1 MKNILLMFLSDGG
14 KSESKYKIGT
24 SKIVA
29 TRHSNESAVYE
40 LAQTCKIDM
49 IFAFASKRVMESQ
62 EIEGKKQT
70 TLEYFQQRV
79 AGIVAPKN
87 IVICPYDET
96 KNMNTALTD
105 VGAMAEMIL
114 AKRKEYAAEE
124 YTLHADMTGGMRNA
138 SMMMLGV
145 MRLLEYSQIK
155 MGRVLYSN
163 WVKYRDIN
171 WVEDSA
177 DVYRFFDLVAG
188 AKEFVNYGS
197 VIELNNYFAK
207 EKETSAELKG
217 LLYAMENF
225 SESIKLCK
233 YGEFKKA
240 IRELG
245 ENIELFLQKLDAQ
258 RDANDRLFST
268 MLPKP
273 DAQKDAN
280 DRLFSTILP
289 IIQKSYEPLLASDN
303 DLEII
308 DWCIKRG
315 YLQQAMTLY
324 TERVP
329 EFIFDKGLLAVSD
342 QAEAEIE
349 DAYKKF
355 LKDRRGSRSY
365 YIIAAHGQTPE
376 DAKFKKIK
384 RDFLDVLKKSLKN
397 RKWDSA
403 MVKQDLDDFVNQEEI
418 RKDCEILWSHEAC
431 EKLSKLIQSWRAA
444 LGHVDEELAAQIQ
457 ANALFEEFL
466 ERREGKP
473 EVSFD
478 KKTFYA
484 FVKYILNNASPDVLE
499 KTFAIELELT
509 NEYMAKV
516 PRITMKRKLDENVF
530 VCAKGIE
537 ASLLDAIDDYKWV
550 RDIRNSS
557 NHARNDKGYVKPSDV
572 KDRIRQA
579 CERLKEMEKVVNATV
594 E

>member
-1 MKNILLMFLSDGG
+1 MKNILLMFLSDG
-14 KSESKYKIGT
+14 KRPESAYKIGDN
-24 SKIVA
+24 KIVK

-49 IFAFASKRVMESQ
+49 IFAFASKLVMESQ
-62 EIEGKKQT
+62 EIEDKKQT

-79 AGIVAPKN
+79 AGIVAPEN
-87 IVICPYDET
+87 IVICPYDEA

-105 VGAMAEMIL
+105 VGAMAERIL
-114 AKRKEYAAEE
+114 EERKKYAAEE

-163 WVKYRDIN
+163 WERGR
-171 WVEDSA
+171 VEDSA

-217 LLYAMENF
+217 LLSAMENF
-225 SESIKLCK
+225 SESIKLCQ

-240 IRELG
+240 IRKLG

-280 DRLFSTILP
+280 DRLFYTMLP
-289 IIQKSYEPLLASDN
+289 IIKKSYEPLLASDN

-349 DAYKKF
+349 DAYKKI

-431 EKLSKLIQSWRAA
+431 EKLSKLIQSWRSA

-516 PRITMKRKLDENVF
+516 PRITMKRNLDKNVF

-557 NHARNDKGYVKPSDV
+557 NHARNDKGYVKPAYV

-579 CERLKEMEKVVNATV
+579 CERLKEMEKIVNAAV

>member
-1 MKNILLMFLSDGG
+1 MKNILLMFLSDGERP
-14 KSESKYKIGT
+14 ESAYKIGDN
-24 SKIVA
+24 KIVK

-49 IFAFASKRVMESQ
+49 IFAFASKRVMKRQ
-62 EIEGKKQT
+62 KIEGEEQT
-70 TLEYFQQRV
+70 TLEYFKQRV
-79 AGIVAPKN
+79 AGIVAPEN
-87 IVICPYDET
+87 IVICPYDEAN
-96 KNMNTALTD
+96 KMNTALTD
-105 VGAMAEMIL
+105 VGAMAERIL
-114 AKRKEYAAEE
+114 KERKKYAAEE

-163 WVKYRDIN
+163 WERGR
-171 WVEDSA
+171 VEDSA

-197 VIELNNYFAK
+197 VIELNNYFDK

-217 LLYAMENF
+217 LLRSMKNF
-225 SESIKLCK
+225 SKSIKLCQ
-233 YGEFKKA
+233 YGEFKEA

-245 ENIELFLQKLDAQ
+245 ENIKLFLQKPAAQ

-268 MLPKP
+268 MLP
-273 DAQKDAN
+273 
-280 DRLFSTILP
+280 
-289 IIQKSYEPLLASDN
+289 IIQKSYELLLASDN

-308 DWCIKRG
+308 DWCVKRG

-349 DAYKKF
+349 DDYNKF
-355 LKDRRGSRSY
+355 LKDRRGTRNY
-365 YIIAAHGQTPE
+365 FILAVYGQTPE

-397 RKWDSA
+397 RKLDSA

-418 RKDCEILWSHEAC
+418 RKDYEILWSHEAC
-431 EKLSKLIQSWRAA
+431 EKLLKLMQDWKAD
-444 LGHVDEELAAQIQ
+444 LGNVDKELAAQIQ
-457 ANALFEEFL
+457 VNALFKEFL
-466 ERREGKP
+466 KSKGEKAEL
-473 EVSFD
+473 SFD

-484 FVKYILNNASPDVLE
+484 FMQHILNNASPNVLE
-499 KTFAIELELT
+499 KTFAIKLNFT
-509 NEYMAKV
+509 DEYMAKV
-516 PRITMKRKLDENVF
+516 PRIAMKRNLDKNVF

-557 NHARNDKGYVKPSDV
+557 NHARNDKDYEPSDV
-572 KDRIRQA
+572 TDRIRQA
-579 CERLKEMEKVVNATV
+579 CERLKEMEKVVNAAV

>member
-1 MKNILLMFLSDGG
+1 MKNILLMFLSDG
-14 KSESKYKIGT
+14 KRPESAYKIGDN
-24 SKIVA
+24 KIVK

-49 IFAFASKRVMESQ
+49 IFAFASKLVMESQ
-62 EIEGKKQT
+62 EIEDKKQT

-79 AGIVAPKN
+79 AGIVAPEN
-87 IVICPYDET
+87 IVICPYDEA

-105 VGAMAEMIL
+105 VGAMAERIL
-114 AKRKEYAAEE
+114 EERKKYADEE

-163 WVKYRDIN
+163 WERGR
-171 WVEDSA
+171 VEDSA

-217 LLYAMENF
+217 LLSAMENF
-225 SESIKLCK
+225 SESIKLCQ

-240 IRELG
+240 IRKLG

-280 DRLFSTILP
+280 DRLFYTMLP
-289 IIQKSYEPLLASDN
+289 IIKKSYEPLLASDN

-308 DWCIKRG
+308 DWCVKRG

-516 PRITMKRKLDENVF
+516 PRITMKRNLDKNVF

-557 NHARNDKGYVKPSDV
+557 NHARNDKGYVEPSDV
-572 KDRIRQA
+572 KDRIQEA
-579 CERLKEMEKVVNATV
+579 CERLKEMEKIVNAAV

>member
-163 WVKYRDIN
+163 WVKGRDIN
-171 WVEDSA
+171 SVEDSA

-197 VIELNNYFAK
+197 VRELNIYFAK
-207 EKETSAELKG
+207 EKKTSSELKG
-217 LLYAMENF
+217 LLSAMENF

-268 MLPKP
+268 MLP
-273 DAQKDAN
+273 
-280 DRLFSTILP
+280 

-308 DWCIKRG
+308 DWCVKRG

-329 EFIFDKGLLAVSD
+329 EFIFAKGLLAVSD

-365 YIIAAHGQTPE
+365 YIIAAYGQTPE
-376 DAKFKKIK
+376 DDKFKKIK
-384 RDFLDVLKKSLKN
+384 RAFLDVLKKSLKN

-418 RKDCEILWSHEAC
+418 RKDCEILWSC
-431 EKLSKLIQSWRAA
+431 EKIVKLIQSWRAA

-509 NEYMAKV
+509 DEYMSKV
-516 PRITMKRKLDENVF
+516 PRIAMKRNLDKNVF

-557 NHARNDKGYVKPSDV
+557 NHARNDKEYVKPAYV

-579 CERLKEMEKVVNATV
+579 CERLKEMEKIVNAAV

>member
-24 SKIVA
+24 SKMVA

-62 EIEGKKQT
+62 DIEGKKQT

-87 IVICPYDET
+87 IVVCPYDET

-114 AKRKEYAAEE
+114 KKREEYAAEE

-163 WVKYRDIN
+163 WVWGRDIN
-171 WVEDSA
+171 WVEDCA

-197 VIELNNYFAK
+197 VRELNIYFAK

-217 LLYAMENF
+217 LLSAMENF
-225 SESIKLCK
+225 SESIKLCQ
-233 YGEFKKA
+233 YGEFKEA

-245 ENIELFLQKLDAQ
+245 DNIKLFLQKLDAQ
-258 RDANDRLFST
+258 IDAQIDANDRLFST
-268 MLPKP
+268 MLP
-273 DAQKDAN
+273 
-280 DRLFSTILP
+280 
-289 IIQKSYEPLLASDN
+289 IIQKSYKPLLASDN

-308 DWCIKRG
+308 DWCVKRG

-329 EFIFDKGLLAVSD
+329 EFIFAKGLLAVSD
-342 QAEAEIE
+342 RARADIE
-349 DAYKKF
+349 NAYNKF
-355 LKDRRGSRSY
+355 LEDRRGSLSY

-403 MVKQDLDDFVNQEEI
+403 MVKQDLDDFVNQKEI

-431 EKLSKLIQSWRAA
+431 EKLSKLMQAWRAA
-444 LGHVDEELAAQIQ
+444 LGNVDKELAAQIQ
-457 ANALFEEFL
+457 ANALFKEFL
-466 ERREGKP
+466 KRKGEKTEL
-473 EVSFD
+473 SFE
-478 KKTFYA
+478 KETFFD

-499 KTFAIELELT
+499 KTFAIKLNFT
-509 NEYMAKV
+509 DEYMAKV
-516 PRITMKRKLDENVF
+516 PRISMKRNLDKNVF

-557 NHARNDKGYVKPSDV
+557 NHARNDKEYVKPSDV

-579 CERLKEMEKVVNATV
+579 CKRLKEMEKIVNAAV

>member
-62 EIEGKKQT
+62 DIEGKKQT

-114 AKRKEYAAEE
+114 AKRKEYADEE

-171 WVEDSA
+171 WVEDCA

-197 VIELNNYFAK
+197 VRELNIYFAK

-217 LLYAMENF
+217 LLSAMENF
-225 SESIKLCK
+225 SESIKLCQ
-233 YGEFKKA
+233 YGEFKEA
-240 IRELG
+240 IKELG
-245 ENIELFLQKLDAQ
+245 ENIKFFLQKPAAQ

-268 MLPKP
+268 M
-273 DAQKDAN
+273 
-280 DRLFSTILP
+280 LP

-308 DWCIKRG
+308 DWCVKRG

-349 DAYKKF
+349 DDYNKF
-355 LKDRRGSRSY
+355 LKDRRGTRSY
-365 YIIAAHGQTPE
+365 FILAAYGQTPE
-376 DAKFKKIK
+376 DDKKKNIK
-384 RDFLDVLKKSLKN
+384 KDFLDALKKSFKN

-418 RKDCEILWSHEAC
+418 RKDYEILWSHEAC
-431 EKLSKLIQSWRAA
+431 EKLLKLMQDWKAT
-444 LGHVDEELAAQIQ
+444 LGNVDKELAAQIQ
-457 ANALFEEFL
+457 ANALFKEFL
-466 ERREGKP
+466 KGRGETP
-473 EVSFD
+473 ELSFD
-478 KKTFYA
+478 KKTFYYA
-484 FVKYILNNASPDVLE
+484 FVQHILNNASPNVLE
-499 KTFAIELELT
+499 KTFAIKLNFT
-509 NEYMAKV
+509 DEYMAKV
-516 PRITMKRKLDENVF
+516 PRISMKRNLDDNVF

-557 NHARNDKGYVKPSDV
+557 NHARNDKEYVKPSDV

-579 CERLKEMEKVVNATV
+579 CERLKEMEKIVNAAV

>member
-1 MKNILLMFLSDGG
+1 MKNILLMFLSDG
-14 KSESKYKIGT
+14 KRPESAYKIGDN
-24 SKIVA
+24 KIVK

-49 IFAFASKRVMESQ
+49 IFAFASKLVMESQ
-62 EIEGKKQT
+62 EIEDKKQT

-79 AGIVAPKN
+79 AGIVAPEN
-87 IVICPYDET
+87 IVICPYDEA

-105 VGAMAEMIL
+105 VGAMAERIL
-114 AKRKEYAAEE
+114 EERKKYADEE

-163 WVKYRDIN
+163 WERGR
-171 WVEDSA
+171 VEDSA

-217 LLYAMENF
+217 LLSAMENF
-225 SESIKLCK
+225 SESIKLCQ

-240 IRELG
+240 IRKLG

-280 DRLFSTILP
+280 DRLFYTMLP
-289 IIQKSYEPLLASDN
+289 IIKKSYEPLLASDN

-384 RDFLDVLKKSLKN
+384 RAFLDVLKKSLKN

-516 PRITMKRKLDENVF
+516 PRITMKRNLDKNVF

-557 NHARNDKGYVKPSDV
+557 NHARNDKGYVEPSDV
-572 KDRIRQA
+572 KDRIQEA
-579 CERLKEMEKVVNATV
+579 CERLKEMEKIVNAAV

>member
-1 MKNILLMFLSDGG
+1 MKNILLMFLSDG
-14 KSESKYKIGT
+14 KRPESAYKIGDN
-24 SKIVA
+24 KIVK

-49 IFAFASKRVMESQ
+49 IFAFASKLVMESQ
-62 EIEGKKQT
+62 EIEDKKQT

-79 AGIVAPKN
+79 AGIVAPEN
-87 IVICPYDET
+87 IVICPYDEA

-105 VGAMAEMIL
+105 VGAMAERIL
-114 AKRKEYAAEE
+114 EERKKYADEE

-163 WVKYRDIN
+163 WERGR
-171 WVEDSA
+171 VEDSA

-217 LLYAMENF
+217 LLSAMENF
-225 SESIKLCK
+225 SESIKLCQ

-240 IRELG
+240 IRKLG

-280 DRLFSTILP
+280 DRLFYTMLP
-289 IIQKSYEPLLASDN
+289 IIKKSYEPLLASDN

-384 RDFLDVLKKSLKN
+384 RAFLDVLKKSLKN

-516 PRITMKRKLDENVF
+516 PRITMKRNLDKNVF

-537 ASLLDAIDDYKWV
+537 ASLLEAIDDYKWV

-557 NHARNDKGYVKPSDV
+557 NHARNDKGYVEPSDV
-572 KDRIRQA
+572 KDRIQEA
-579 CERLKEMEKVVNATV
+579 CERLKEMEKIVNAAV

>member
-24 SKIVA
+24 GEIVA

-49 IFAFASKRVMESQ
+49 IFAFASKLVMKSQ
-62 EIEGKKQT
+62 KIEGEEQT
-70 TLEYFQQRV
+70 TLAYFKQRV
-79 AGIVAPKN
+79 AGIVAPEN

-96 KNMNTALTD
+96 KYMNTALTD
-105 VGAMAEMIL
+105 VGEMAEMIL
-114 AKRKEYAAEE
+114 KEREKYAAEE

-163 WVKYRDIN
+163 WVKYRDTN
-171 WVEDSA
+171 WVEDCA

-188 AKEFVNYGS
+188 AKEFVKYGS
-197 VIELNNYFAK
+197 VIELNIYFDK

-217 LLYAMENF
+217 LLDAMRNF
-225 SESIKLCK
+225 SESIKLCQ

-245 ENIELFLQKLDAQ
+245 KNIELFSQKLDAQ

-268 MLPKP
+268 MLPV
-273 DAQKDAN
+273 
-280 DRLFSTILP
+280 
-289 IIQKSYEPLLASDN
+289 IQKSYEPLLASDN

-308 DWCIKRG
+308 EWCVKRG

-329 EFIFDKGLLAVSD
+329 EFIFAKGLLAVSD
-342 QAEAEIE
+342 RKKADIE
-349 DAYKKF
+349 NDYNKF
-355 LKDRRGSRSY
+355 LADRRGSLAY
-365 YIIAAHGQTPE
+365 YIIAAYGQTPE
-376 DAKFKKIK
+376 DKKFKKIK
-384 RDFLDVLKKSLKN
+384 RDFVEVLKKSFMKSGLDYEKI
-397 RKWDSA
+397 
-403 MVKQDLDDFVNQEEI
+403 KQELDGFVNQEEI
-418 RKDCEILWSHEAC
+418 RKNCEILWSHEAC
-431 EKLSKLIQSWRAA
+431 EKLSKLMQSWKAA
-444 LGHVDEELAAQIQ
+444 LGNVDEELAAKIQ
-457 ANALFEEFL
+457 ANTLFEEFWKRKGEKSEIGL
-466 ERREGKP
+466 
-473 EVSFD
+473 D
-478 KKTFYA
+478 KKVLFD
-484 FVKYILNNASPDVLE
+484 FVKYISNNASSDVIE
-499 KTFAIELELT
+499 KTFAIKVNIT
-509 NEYMAKV
+509 DEYMAKV
-516 PRITMKRKLDENVF
+516 PRIAMKRNLDKNVF

-557 NHARNDKGYVKPSDV
+557 NHARNDKEYVKPSNV

-579 CERLKEMEKVVNATV
+579 CKRLKDMEKEMEKVVNAAI

>member
-24 SKIVA
+24 GEIVA

-70 TLEYFQQRV
+70 TLAYFQQLV

-114 AKRKEYAAEE
+114 AKRKEYADEE

-171 WVEDSA
+171 WVEDCA

-197 VIELNNYFAK
+197 VRELNIYFAK

-217 LLYAMENF
+217 LLSAMENF
-225 SESIKLCK
+225 SESIKLCQ
-233 YGEFKKA
+233 YGEFKEA
-240 IRELG
+240 IKELG
-245 ENIELFLQKLDAQ
+245 ENIKFFLQKPAAQ

-268 MLPKP
+268 M
-273 DAQKDAN
+273 
-280 DRLFSTILP
+280 LP

-308 DWCIKRG
+308 DWCVKRG

-349 DAYKKF
+349 DAYNKF
-355 LKDRRGSRSY
+355 LKDRRGTRSY
-365 YIIAAHGQTPE
+365 FILAAYGQTPE
-376 DAKFKKIK
+376 DDKKKNIK
-384 RDFLDVLKKSLKN
+384 KDFLDALKKSFKN
-397 RKWDSA
+397 RKLDSA

-418 RKDCEILWSHEAC
+418 RKDYEILWSHEAC
-431 EKLSKLIQSWRAA
+431 EKLLKLMQDWKAT
-444 LGHVDEELAAQIQ
+444 LGNVDKELAAQIQ
-457 ANALFEEFL
+457 ANALFKEFL
-466 ERREGKP
+466 KGRGETP
-473 EVSFD
+473 ELSFD
-478 KKTFYA
+478 KKTFYYA
-484 FVKYILNNASPDVLE
+484 FVQHILNNASPNVLE
-499 KTFAIELELT
+499 KTFAIKLNFT
-509 NEYMAKV
+509 DEYMAKV
-516 PRITMKRKLDENVF
+516 PRISMKRNLDDNVF

>member
-1 MKNILLMFLSDGG
+1 MKNILLMFLSDG
-14 KSESKYKIGT
+14 KRPESAYKIGDN
-24 SKIVA
+24 KIVK

-49 IFAFASKRVMESQ
+49 IFAFASKLVMESQ
-62 EIEGKKQT
+62 EIEDKKQT

-79 AGIVAPKN
+79 AGIVAPEN
-87 IVICPYDET
+87 IVICPYDEA

-105 VGAMAEMIL
+105 VGAMAERIL
-114 AKRKEYAAEE
+114 EERKKYADEE

-163 WVKYRDIN
+163 WERGR
-171 WVEDSA
+171 VEDSA

-217 LLYAMENF
+217 LLSAMENF
-225 SESIKLCK
+225 SESIKLCQ

-240 IRELG
+240 IRKLG

-280 DRLFSTILP
+280 DRLFYTMLP
-289 IIQKSYEPLLASDN
+289 IIKKSYEPLLASDN

-308 DWCIKRG
+308 DWCVKRG

-349 DAYKKF
+349 DDYNKF
-355 LKDRRGSRSY
+355 LKDRRGTRSY
-365 YIIAAHGQTPE
+365 FILAAYGQTPE
-376 DAKFKKIK
+376 DDKKKNIK
-384 RDFLDVLKKSLKN
+384 KDFLDALKKSFKN

-418 RKDCEILWSHEAC
+418 RKDYEILWSHEAC
-431 EKLSKLIQSWRAA
+431 EKLLKLMQDWKAT
-444 LGHVDEELAAQIQ
+444 LGNVDKELAAQIQ
-457 ANALFEEFL
+457 ANALFKEFL
-466 ERREGKP
+466 KGRGETP
-473 EVSFD
+473 ELSFD
-478 KKTFYA
+478 KKTFYYA
-484 FVKYILNNASPDVLE
+484 FVQHILNNASPNVLE
-499 KTFAIELELT
+499 KTFAIKLNFT
-509 NEYMAKV
+509 DEYMAKV
-516 PRITMKRKLDENVF
+516 PRISMKRNLDDNVF

-557 NHARNDKGYVKPSDV
+557 NHARNDKEYVKPSDV

-579 CERLKEMEKVVNATV
+579 CERLKEMEKIVNAAV

>member
-163 WVKYRDIN
+163 WVKGRDIN
-171 WVEDSA
+171 SVEDSA

-197 VIELNNYFAK
+197 VRELNIYFAK
-207 EKETSAELKG
+207 EKKTSSELKG
-217 LLYAMENF
+217 LLSAMENF

-268 MLPKP
+268 MLP
-273 DAQKDAN
+273 
-280 DRLFSTILP
+280 

-308 DWCIKRG
+308 DWCVKRG

-329 EFIFDKGLLAVSD
+329 EFIFAKGLLAVSD

-365 YIIAAHGQTPE
+365 YIIAAYGQTPE
-376 DAKFKKIK
+376 DDKFKKIK
-384 RDFLDVLKKSLKN
+384 RAFLDVLKKSLKN

-418 RKDCEILWSHEAC
+418 RKDCEILWSC
-431 EKLSKLIQSWRAA
+431 EKIVKLIQSWRAA

-509 NEYMAKV
+509 DEYMSKV
-516 PRITMKRKLDENVF
+516 PRIAMKRNLDKNVF

-557 NHARNDKGYVKPSDV
+557 NHARNDKEYVKPAYV

-579 CERLKEMEKVVNATV
+579 CERLNEMEKIVNAAV